1 MSMPKRMT
9 VNCSKCGNPIS
20 VTAFQSVNTDYADD
34 IAEQIISGD
43 LFNAKCEKCGF
54 ISHLEYDMLYHD
66 MKHMAMIWVVHKET
80 PEYASRVAEACAT
93 SFIPYKTTR
102 IVEDMNALREKVACL
117 ERNRDDRIIELC
129 KVFTA
134 YNLLA
139 KRPEFDFRNA
149 FYTTFDSKEFIF
161 LYDNEGE
168 ELTCEFPDKA
178 YEYLNDLYFN
188 SDYAKNFDDNY
199 AIVDY
204 EWAEQILMPL
214 IQGEAEALVADKE
227 TSEEAISFENEGKSL
242 FCRKCGAKLL
252 EDSMFCD
259 KCGTKVI
266 TQFEQSPVS
275 QEMITPTT
283 NQNKSIPSVVNSQQS
298 AEAEYLRQAQ
308 IRQERNSA
316 LAKRVVA
323 TQTAERK
330 KKIIKIAVIVAAVAI
345 ILALIINA
353 AVESAHNSE
362 LRNFATETMSED
374 YTNVYADIVSME
386 PEYFVYT
393 SYNNSPYSISEVVC
407 KCVTVEGK
415 SIWVAVDIYEYP
427 GGSSSNEDR
436 NEPQYYSKSNPKRI
450 VGRVTTSGRVMDELE
465 TKIGDV
471 LVLSVTERIGK

>member
-43 LFNAKCEKCGF
+43 LFNAKCAKCGF
-54 ISHLEYDMLYHD
+54 VSHLEYDMLYHD

-80 PEYASRVAEACAT
+80 PEYASRIAEARAT

-117 ERNRDDRIIELC
+117 ERNRDDRIVELC

-149 FYTTFDSKEFIF
+149 FYTTFDGKEFIF

-168 ELTCEFPDKA
+168 ELTCELPDKA

-188 SDYAKNFDDNY
+188 SDYAKSFDDNY

-214 IQGEAEALVADKE
+214 IQREAEALDADKE
-227 TSEEAISFENEGKSL
+227 TSKEAISCENEEKSL

-266 TQFEQSPVS
+266 TKFEQPTVS
-275 QEMITPTT
+275 KETITPST

-298 AEAEYLRQAQ
+298 AEAEYLRQEQ

-323 TQTAERK
+323 TQTAEK
-330 KKIIKIAVIVAAVAI
+330 KKRVIKIIIISIIVVAI
-345 ILALIINA
+345 AIGIICA
-353 AVESAHNSE
+353 AIDSAHNSE
-362 LRNFATETMSED
+362 LRNFATETMKDE
-374 YTNVYADIVSME
+374 YNNVYADVVSIE

-393 SYNNSPYSISEVVC
+393 SNGSTYREITEVVC
-407 KCVTVEGK
+407 RCKTVEGK
-415 SIWVAVDIYEYP
+415 TIWVVFFSWKYP
-427 GGSSSNEDR
+427 GGSANNEDAY
-436 NEPQYYSKSNPKRI
+436 ETLTYSKSNPARI
-450 VGRVTTSGRVMDELE
+450 SGYVTTSGSVIKQLE
-465 TKIGDV
+465 NSIGDV
-471 LVLSVTERIGK
+471 FVLRVEKMEK

>member
-1 MSMPKRMT
+1 MI
-9 VNCSKCGNPIS
+9 GI
-20 VTAFQSVNTDYADD
+20 FQLTLKSR
-34 IAEQIISGD
+34 G
-43 LFNAKCEKCGF
+43 G
-54 ISHLEYDMLYHD
+54 HL
-66 MKHMAMIWVVHKET
+66 
-80 PEYASRVAEACAT
+80 
-93 SFIPYKTTR
+93 
-102 IVEDMNALREKVACL
+102 
-117 ERNRDDRIIELC
+117 
-129 KVFTA
+129 
-134 YNLLA
+134 
-139 KRPEFDFRNA
+139 
-149 FYTTFDSKEFIF
+149 
-161 LYDNEGE
+161 
-168 ELTCEFPDKA
+168 
-178 YEYLNDLYFN
+178 N

-214 IQGEAEALVADKE
+214 IQGEAEALDADKE
-227 TSEEAISFENEGKSL
+227 TSEEAINCENEEKSL

-266 TQFEQSPVS
+266 MNSECTSAPQVA
-275 QEMITPTT
+275 ITPSA
-283 NQNKSIPSVVNSQQS
+283 NQYKHTPLVTRPQKS
-298 AEAEYLRQAQ
+298 AEAEYLHQEQ

-316 LAKRVVA
+316 LAKRMVA
-323 TQTAERK
+323 TQTAEKK
-330 KKIIKIAVIVAAVAI
+330 KKIIKIAVIVAVVVVV
-345 ILALIINA
+345 LALIINA
-353 AVESAHNSE
+353 AVKSAHNSE

-393 SYNNSPYSISEVVC
+393 SYNNGPYSISEVVC
-407 KCVTVEGK
+407 RCVTVEGK

-427 GGSSSNEDR
+427 GGSSSNEDS

>member
-1 MSMPKRMT
+1 MSIPMNMT
-9 VNCSKCGNPIS
+9 VKCSKCGNPIS
-20 VTAFQSVNTDYADD
+20 VKAFQSVNTDYADN
-34 IAEQIISGD
+34 IADQIISGD
-43 LFNAKCEKCGF
+43 LFNAKCLQCGF
-54 ISHLEYDMLYHD
+54 VSHLEYDMLYHD
-66 MKHMAMIWVVHKET
+66 MKHMAMIWVAHKET
-80 PEYASRVAEACAT
+80 PEYASRVAEARAT

-139 KRPEFDFRNA
+139 KRPDFDFRNA
-149 FYTTFDSKEFIF
+149 FYTIYDGKEFIF

-168 ELTCEFPDKA
+168 ELTCELPDKA
-178 YEYLNDLYFN
+178 YDYLNDLYFN
-188 SDYAKNFDDNY
+188 SDYAKSFDDNY

-214 IQGEAEALVADKE
+214 IEGEAGALDADKE
-227 TSEEAISFENEGKSL
+227 TSEGAINCKKEEKSL

-266 TQFEQSPVS
+266 THSEKPSAPQATT
-275 QEMITPTT
+275 TPSA
-283 NQNKSIPSVVNSQQS
+283 NQYKHTHFVTKSQQS
-298 AEAEYLRQAQ
+298 AEAEYLCQEQ

-316 LAKRVVA
+316 LAKRTVA
-323 TQTAERK
+323 TQTAEKK
-330 KKIIKIAVIVAAVAI
+330 KKIIKIAVIVAVVAI
-345 ILALIINA
+345 VLALIINA
-353 AVESAHNSE
+353 AVESAHNSK

-374 YTNVYADIVSME
+374 YTNVYADVVSME

-393 SYNNSPYSISEVVC
+393 SYNNGPYSISEIVC

-415 SIWVAVDIYEYP
+415 TIWAVVFMWEYP
-427 GGSSSNEDR
+427 GGSSIEEN
-436 NEPQYYSKSNPKRI
+436 NKPQYYSKENPKRI
-450 VGRVTTSGRVMDELE
+450 FGKVTTSGQVMDKLE
-465 TKIGDV
+465 DSIGDV
-471 LVLSVTERIGK
+471 LVFRVTQRIGK

>member
-43 LFNAKCEKCGF
+43 LFNAKCSKCGF
-54 ISHLEYDMLYHD
+54 VSHLEYDMLYHD
-66 MKHMAMIWVVHKET
+66 MKHMAMIWVVHKGT
-80 PEYASRVAEACAT
+80 PEYASRVSEARAT
-93 SFIPYKTTR
+93 SLIPYKTTR

-117 ERNRDDRIIELC
+117 ECNRDDRIIELC

-139 KRPEFDFRNA
+139 KHPDFDFRNA
-149 FYTTFDSKEFIF
+149 FYTTFDGKEFIF

-168 ELTCEFPDKA
+168 ELTCELPDKA
-178 YEYLNDLYFN
+178 YDYLNDLYFN

-214 IQGEAEALVADKE
+214 IEGEAEALGADKE
-227 TSEEAISFENEGKSL
+227 TAEETISCESEEKSL

-266 TQFEQSPVS
+266 TQFEQPPVS
-275 QEMITPTT
+275 RETITPST
-283 NQNKSIPSVVNSQQS
+283 NQNKTIPPVVNSQQS
-298 AEAEYLRQAQ
+298 TEAEYLRQAQ

-323 TQTAERK
+323 TEVANK
-330 KKIIKIAVIVAAVAI
+330 KKRIVKIIIISIVVAAIVIGIVCAAI
-345 ILALIINA
+345 D
-353 AVESAHNSE
+353 SAHNSE
-362 LRNFATETMSED
+362 LRNFATETMKDE
-374 YTNVYADIVSME
+374 YNNVYADVVSIE

-393 SYNNSPYSISEVVC
+393 SNGSTYREITEVVC
-407 KCVTVEGK
+407 RCKTVEGK
-415 SIWVAVDIYEYP
+415 TIWVVFFSWKYP
-427 GGSSSNEDR
+427 GGSANNEDAY
-436 NEPQYYSKSNPKRI
+436 ETLTYSKSNPARI
-450 VGRVTTSGRVMDELE
+450 SGYVTTSGSVIKQLE
-465 TKIGDV
+465 NSIGDV
-471 LVLSVTERIGK
+471 FVLRVEKMEK